1 MYVSFK
7 ITCVYRMASGSGGR
21 DPAWRYCTLLDGHKN
36 GTICNYCGLSI
47 KSGGITRLKFHMS
60 HTDPHSNTKKCP
72 NVPPEVKP
80 EMKQLLEQKSKAKAK
95 KAVHME
101 EIRAELRGTMG
112 GKHHTLIDD
121 NDEEEEE
128 GDEDVYMYP
137 ANMHPDERDEYREA
151 VRASKASEWN
161 REQVAGFMR
170 GKRKIGKSLY
180 LIHFFHIIMY
190 EIM

>member
-1 MYVSFK
+1 MYLSFK
-7 ITCVYRMASGSGGR
+7 ITCVHRMASGSGGR
-21 DPAWRYCTLLDGHKN
+21 DPAWRYCTPLDGHRN

-47 KSGGITRLKFHMS
+47 KSGGITRLKFHLS

-72 NVPPEVKP
+72 NVPPEVKQ

-95 KAVHME
+95 KAAHME

-121 NDEEEEE
+121 DEEEEEE

-137 ANMHPDERDEYREA
+137 ANMHPDEQDEYQEA

-180 LIHFFHIIMY
+180 LIHFFSHNHV
-190 EIM
+190 